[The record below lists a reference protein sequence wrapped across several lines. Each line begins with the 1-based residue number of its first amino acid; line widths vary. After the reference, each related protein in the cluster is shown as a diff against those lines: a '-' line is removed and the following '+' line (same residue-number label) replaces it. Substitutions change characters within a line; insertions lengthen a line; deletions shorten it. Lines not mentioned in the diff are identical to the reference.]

1 MNTIKN
7 RSRAE
12 VSDQDNKYQEV
23 GEEQLSVLVKQ
34 AGDEA
39 RLRKR
44 EALDRHFKMLQ
55 AAIAEGL
62 SRRKES
68 IQA

>member
-1 MNTIKN
+1 MT
-7 RSRAE
+7 E
-12 VSDQDNKYQEV
+12 VSDQNNKHQEV
-23 GEEQLSVLVKQ
+23 GEEQLTDLIKQ

-44 EALDRHFKMLQ
+44 EALDRHFKMIRVV
-55 AAIAEGL
+55 IAEGV